1 MTKNKSKSS
10 QRWLQR
16 RDKDKY
22 GKLAQDYSY
31 RSRATFKLQ
40 DINKKYNFLPK
51 AKTILDLGSCP
62 GSWLQYIKQVASP
75 YSTIIGIDMKEID
88 DISDVIVLRG
98 DFTETAI
105 QEKIMAHTNTKFDL
119 ICSDMAPE
127 TIGDKTT
134 DHLRIMHLVE
144 SAFAFACR
152 FQAAHGHLILKI
164 FQGERAPILVKQL
177 KQYYTRVGYFK
188 PKTSHKDSSEIFIIA
203 QNFKPTP

>member
-40 DINKKYNFLPK
+40 DINKKYNFLPR
-51 AKTILDLGSCP
+51 AQTILDLGSSP
-62 GSWLQYIKQVASP
+62 GSWLQYIRQAALP
-75 YSTIIGIDMKEID
+75 DAQIIGIDLKEMEEVP
-88 DISDVIVLRG
+88 DVIVLQG
-98 DFTETAI
+98 DFTAPEM
-105 QEKIMAHTNTKFDL
+105 QEKIMSHTNAKFDL

-144 SAFAFACR
+144 SAFTFACR

-164 FQGERAPILVKQL
+164 FQGERDAILVKNL
-177 KQYYTRVGYFK
+177 KQYYARVGYFK

-203 QNFKPTP
+203 QNFKPTS